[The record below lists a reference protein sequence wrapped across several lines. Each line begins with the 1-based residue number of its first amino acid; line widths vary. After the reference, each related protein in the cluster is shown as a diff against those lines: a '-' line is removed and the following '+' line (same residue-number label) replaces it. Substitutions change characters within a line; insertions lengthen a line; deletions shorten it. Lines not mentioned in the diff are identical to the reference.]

1 MPPRARSRSRPSP
14 GPSPLSEGDVA
25 LLRERLEAGKKP
37 RVVLLVDTAV
47 GAKGTSVQV
56 ISFTEPA
63 VGEFISVRLHDDVVP
78 FSPTELSLPVR
89 GRRTPETAGK
99 QPAATNSP
107 AESSSPPGPS
117 RTPVLPLSA
126 PTETRRPARLV
137 AVPEPEDKP
146 EDRPEDGP
154 EGRPEDKAQESSA
167 PKSTAAP
174 NTAAENPTSQRRAPR
189 RSARSGGFSVT
200 MRFSGR
206 SWSYESTRGG
216 RRSSAR
222 PLNLAAVR
230 AFADRL
236 DDPALRRDLQGAIEV
251 CRQQAQTRA
260 EALRAELEHVEV
272 ELAELDE

>member
-25 LLRERLEAGKKP
+25 LLRERLAAGKKP

-47 GAKGTSVQV
+47 GAKGTSVPV
-56 ISFTEPA
+56 ISFSEPA

-89 GRRTPETAGK
+89 ARRTPEA
-99 QPAATNSP
+99 AATTPPAQSAPPSP
-107 AESSSPPGPS
+107 A
-117 RTPVLPLSA
+117 VLPLNG
-126 PTETRRPARLV
+126 PTESQTEARRPARLV
-137 AVPEPEDKP
+137 AVPEPEETPADPPKDP
-146 EDRPEDGP
+146 PK
-154 EGRPEDKAQESSA
+154 DKATETPEPRQTPSA
-167 PKSTAAP
+167 NGPAA
-174 NTAAENPTSQRRAPR
+174 TSASQRRAPR

-206 SWSYESTRGG
+206 TWSYESTRGG

-260 EALRAELEHVEV
+260 ETLRAELEQVEV